1 MDTKSEHDITTELY
15 GTVTQNVQVSRAN
28 LAILCGMPYS
38 GKSTVAKQLSQNG
51 FVHIWLTTIKKQYD
65 LDDTQALRVAGELT
79 EKLLVSNYRVV
90 VDFLNHTEPLRS
102 MFRDIAVRLDV
113 PYIII
118 YVNTPIKTIY
128 ERKER
133 SDKGVATA
141 GRSII
146 STDVI
151 QKISSEMTTP
161 DPKETITI
169 GPDDSVQLQ
178 EYLLKI

>member
-1 MDTKSEHDITTELY
+1 M
-15 GTVTQNVQVSRAN
+15 A
-28 LAILCGMPYS
+28 LC
-38 GKSTVAKQLSQNG
+38 N
-51 FVHIWLTTIKKQYD
+51 
-65 LDDTQALRVAGELT
+65 
-79 EKLLVSNYRVV
+79 
-90 VDFLNHTEPLRS
+90 
-102 MFRDIAVRLDV
+102 
-113 PYIII
+113 
-118 YVNTPIKTIY
+118 NTPIKTIY